1 MIEGHILQY
10 AKSKIQNS
18 HVEVLCT
25 LPGLHFSGDG
35 QTTGLI
41 GPITKN

>member
-1 MIEGHILQY
+1 MTEEHILQY
-10 AKSKIQNS
+10 AKSKVQTS

-35 QTTGLI
+35 QTTGLS
-41 GPITKN
+41 GSITKN